1 MASSIN
7 SGGLWVN
14 ARKFDASHPDYTGE
28 INVDGNAVKIVAW
41 LSKSSNPAAPYINIK
56 VNDVVL
62 SVPVVPKPL
71 IINGIDKDDDIPF

>member
-14 ARKFDASHPDYTGE
+14 ARKFDASHPDYMGE
-28 INVDGNAVKIVAW
+28 INVDGKAVKIVAW

>member
-14 ARKFDASHPDYTGE
+14 ARKFDASHPDYKGE
-28 INVDGNAVKIVAW
+28 INVEGKAVKIAAW
-41 LSKSSNPAAPYINIK
+41 LSKSTHPAAPYINIK

-62 SVPVVPKPL
+62 AVPVVPEPL
-71 IINGIDKDDDIPF
+71 VINGIDIDDDIPF